1 MPPLSGP
8 FLIFML
14 IPGITNGYLTGS
26 ILIGVITFIIQFFI
40 APILT
45 GKMLVTIVSDDDWA
59 RNPGL
64 YAGISNL
71 IVGFIIVGLTYYFF

>member
-26 ILIGVITFIIQFFI
+26 ILIGAFTFIIQFFI
-40 APILT
+40 APMLT

-71 IVGFIIVGLTYYFF
+71 IIGFIIVGLTYYFF